1 LALAIPVALTLCFL
15 AGGTTAVGQPVLPPG
30 LNPPLDPPLNPPG
43 NAPANR
49 PAEGAPVPQP
59 LVLPAV
65 APPPPVAENPVFVN
79 DSPIAAEA
87 LSRLSDHIAA
97 GNLDQGVTLAQ
108 RLLNEDAWTL
118 VPSSRDPALYVTV
131 RTRVHEALRS
141 EPGLMARYRTA
152 QASAAEALLAEGTEE
167 ALLQLE
173 RTRYMTEAGFEA
185 SLRLAQRRLERAL
198 FDDALA
204 TLTALSQHPDTRGQ
218 RARSVAELALLLSRY
233 LDHPERVGPLMH
245 ALEELGASGLPEP
258 SERVAP
264 PRSAAARGRSG
275 LQPGPP
281 VDLSGVVSRPLASAL
296 YTQHPAP
303 AMSGLGSVRGRLADG
318 QAGVP
323 DSARELHVF
332 PLLSGESVFVPAGL
346 SLICLDRFTLQERW
360 RVTPGQPRA
369 DSAQA
374 FDDDRLR
381 RFNERLAGRS
391 AGLRED
397 IATLTL
403 APGPDEGILV
413 GVLTGD
419 PGGPDDGVQ
428 RVVSLDARTGQVRWA
443 RPVQGLAPELVRAQA
458 RGPVLV
464 HGSTAVLSLRKW
476 QSERRLTA
484 AYLAGVDLHSGRLL
498 WVRLIGSAGSLPYFT
513 TPKVADGATLHEGVV
528 YRSDRI
534 GIVAAYRA
542 TDGEPLWVRR
552 LAAEPLDT
560 RIIAGGAWQMNLPV
574 VVGPWL
580 FALAPDRQTV
590 LKLDRADGRVLGVM
604 PADRLH
610 SPAYLVA
617 VGQRVAGVGDA
628 RVAFVD
634 AEGFGPGAAVT
645 STEAFAGAG
654 IRGRVVVHADRL
666 VVPLAGALAVVDPAD
681 PARVRAIPIDQA
693 GNVLAAHDQLLIV
706 DDQRVHSHLSWQ
718 SADRVLTER
727 IEQAGADLTPAVTLA
742 DVAVRADKPER
753 MLFAIE
759 AAVRAW
765 DLTRRQVRP
774 ETDEWRRA
782 EAQRRRLFVTLAALV
797 RAAQDAGAERA
808 PAGEGVR
815 SPAVITRV
823 IAALERLADTPPERA
838 AQRLMHAADLVWRRR
853 AAEAAAVLQ
862 ALIADPE
869 LSTAQ
874 VEGEGGGRGIDVASR
889 RLERLLAAEGR
900 AVYAAFDAEAR
911 AAFAELGAGAT
922 AVELE
927 QLARRYPA
935 AQVVPEIYLRCAELL
950 AREGRARAEARAL
963 ELGLQACDRLGLRT
977 GTIPAELAGRL
988 VDNLA
993 RRGLTEAAYGAFRRA
1008 RARFP
1013 GLTFTALAR
1022 TIDETSLGPMPATGL
1037 QLRLGPPVGARQQS
1051 LPGWVLLEP
1060 AVPHHGT
1067 TPGFI
1072 VVQSEAGRVALVALP
1087 EDDGPLQFVWTSD
1100 VLSDPVR
1107 LLQVDPS
1114 GATFSSTGPAGV
1126 WLWRV
1131 ARDGRMAWRSEPF
1144 PELLRA
1150 LTDDPRAAEAL
1161 RLREGDATPLITLD
1175 GLRRP
1180 DEVIVTGDA
1189 RLLAMLDRRGR
1200 AVVLDAASGQVRYT
1214 GLLPAVRIAD
1224 ARLTGGTLIV
1234 VGDAPPPPLDGVAGP
1249 ANPAGGNAPEAAG
1262 PGGHVVLVID
1272 AASGQPRRSVR
1283 LVAEGEGASARGRPE
1298 GLPVRLSPFRWLRVS
1313 ERGDVYLGL
1322 SSSVIALDPET
1333 GQIDWSLENHPA
1345 SRSLDAWLV
1354 RDRLVVLGEDRSIWT
1369 IGGVSGQPG
1378 AAPLDTLGRY
1388 EPSQPVEF
1396 LALPEPTTGA
1406 AASPATM
1413 VMRGSRGVV
1422 FYDDLGGVVGADAL
1436 GGTESFLTPITYM
1449 GGVALLAAQPEG
1461 LTEAQAT
1468 APFLFHRLDT
1478 RSGAV
1483 LTSTPIVLPAAPT
1496 RVAALPERLVITAG
1510 RGTIV
1515 LRAPDAPAP
1524 AP

>member
-1 LALAIPVALTLCFL
+1 M
-15 AGGTTAVGQPVLPPG
+15 
-30 LNPPLDPPLNPPG
+30 
-43 NAPANR
+43 
-49 PAEGAPVPQP
+49 
-59 LVLPAV
+59 
-65 APPPPVAENPVFVN
+65 FVN

-97 GNLDQGVTLAQ
+97 GNLDQGATLAQ

-131 RTRVHEALRS
+131 RARVHEALRS
-141 EPGLMARYRTA
+141 EPGLLARYRTA
-152 QASAAEALLAEGTEE
+152 QASAAEALLGEGTEE
-167 ALLQLE
+167 ALVLVE
-173 RTRYMTEAGFEA
+173 RTRFMTEAGFEA

-198 FDDALA
+198 FDDAIF
-204 TLTALSQHPDTRGQ
+204 TLTALSQHPDTRGE
-218 RARSVAELALLLSRY
+218 RARSVADLVLLSARY
-233 LDHPERVGPLMH
+233 LERPERIAPLLHVLEDLGAPAPGGPPERV
-245 ALEELGASGLPEP
+245 
-258 SERVAP
+258 VP
-264 PRSAAARGRSG
+264 PGSATPRGRSG
-275 LQPGPP
+275 LQPGPA
-281 VDLSGVVSRPLASAL
+281 VDLSGVVSRPLASAA
-296 YTQHPAP
+296 YTQHLMPGIT
-303 AMSGLGSVRGRLADG
+303 GLGSVRGRIGDG

-323 DSARELHVF
+323 ELARELHVF
-332 PLLSGESVFVPAGL
+332 PLLSGESVFVPSGL
-346 SLICLDRFTLQERW
+346 SLVCLDRFTLQERW
-360 RVTPGQPRA
+360 RVTPGQQRP
-369 DSAQA
+369 DSMQA

-403 APGPDEGILV
+403 APGPDEGLLV

-484 AYLAGVDLHSGRLL
+484 AYLAGVDLHSGSLL

-513 TPKVADGATLHEGVV
+513 TPKVADGASLHDGVV

-534 GIVAAYRA
+534 GVVAAYRA

-560 RIIAGGAWQMNLPV
+560 RIISGGAWQMNLPV

-590 LKLDRADGRVLGVM
+590 LKLDRADGRVLGFM
-604 PADRLH
+604 PAERLH
-610 SPAYLVA
+610 NPAYLVA
-617 VGQRVAGVGDA
+617 VGQRVAGVSDA

-634 AEGFGPGAAVT
+634 AEPFGPEAPVT
-645 STEAFAGAG
+645 STEAFAGLG
-654 IRGRVVVHADRL
+654 IRGRGVVHADRL
-666 VVPLAGALAVVDPAD
+666 ILPLAGALAVVDPGEAS
-681 PARVRAIPIDQA
+681 RVRAVPIDQA
-693 GNVLAAHDQLLIV
+693 GNVLAAQDQLLIV

-727 IEQAGADLTPAVTLA
+727 IEQAGTDLTPAVTLA
-742 DVAVRADKPER
+742 DVAARADKPER

-765 DLTRRQVRP
+765 DAAREQARP
-774 ETDEWRRA
+774 DTEERRRA
-782 EAQRRRLFVTLAALV
+782 EAQRRRLFIALSVLV
-797 RAAQDAGAERA
+797 RSAQDPGADRE
-808 PAGEGVR
+808 PAGDGVR

-823 IAALERLADTPPERA
+823 VAALDRLADAPQERA
-838 AQRLMHAADLVWRRR
+838 AQRLMHAADLVSRRR

-862 ALIADPE
+862 GVIADPE

-889 RLERLLAAEGR
+889 RLERLLAREGR
-900 AVYAAFDAEAR
+900 AVYAVFDAEAR

-935 AQVVPEIYLRCAELL
+935 ALVVPEIYLRSAELL
-950 AREGRARAEARAL
+950 AREGRSRAEARML

-977 GTIPAELAGRL
+977 GTVPGELAGRL

-1013 GLTFTALAR
+1013 GLAFTALSR
-1022 TIDETSLGPMPATGL
+1022 TIDENSLGPVPSTGL
-1037 QLRLGPPVGARQQS
+1037 LVRIGPPVGERQQS

-1072 VVQSEAGRVALVALP
+1072 VVQSDAGRVALAALP

-1107 LLQVDPS
+1107 LLQVDVS
-1114 GATFSSTGPAGV
+1114 GATFYSSGPAGV

-1131 ARDGRMAWRSEPF
+1131 GRDGRLAWRSETF
-1144 PELLRA
+1144 LELLRPLA
-1150 LTDDPRAAEAL
+1150 SDPRAAESL

-1180 DEVIVTGDA
+1180 DEMIVTGDA

-1200 AVVLDAASGQVRYT
+1200 AVVLDATTGQVRYT

-1234 VGDAPPPPLDGVAGP
+1234 AGDAPPAPFDGVAGP
-1249 ANPAGGNAPEAAG
+1249 ADPGAENAPDGGAVS
-1262 PGGHVVLVID
+1262 GHVVLVID

-1313 ERGDVYLGL
+1313 DRGDVYLGL

-1396 LALPEPTTGA
+1396 LALPEPSGG
-1406 AASPATM
+1406 SSVSQATM

-1449 GGVALLAAQPEG
+1449 GGVALLATQPEG
-1461 LTEAQAT
+1461 LMEAQAT
-1468 APFLFHRLDT
+1468 APFMFHRLDT

-1483 LTSTPIVLPAAPT
+1483 QTSTPIVLPAAPT
-1496 RVAALPERLVITAG
+1496 RAAVLPGRLVITAG

-1515 LRAPDAPAP
+1515 LRAPESPAP
-1524 AP
+1524 